1 MSSDS
6 AARPLADTPAVGDD
20 AADRATIARLTSE
33 VVPMLIERLAR
44 SELGELEV
52 REHGWRVRLRQ
63 AGALDGHAADLSRA
77 GAAQASAHRPTQ
89 SIQHESRGAQ
99 RDLRRDVITS
109 PAVGYFSSRDGVQ
122 AGHSL
127 RKGDV
132 IGHVDVL
139 GVKVEVVSDHDGK
152 LAKLDVQPGQA
163 VEYGEAIARLEP
175 AQGERTGDV

>member
-1 MSSDS
+1 MSRDS
-6 AARPLADTPAVGDD
+6 AARHVADTPAGGE
-20 AADRATIARLTSE
+20 AADRATIARLTAE

-52 REHGWRVRLRQ
+52 REHGWRVRLRRP
-63 AGALDGHAADLSRA
+63 GVVDGQPPDAARA
-77 GAAQASAHRPTQ
+77 SATQASAHRSAQ
-89 SIQHESRGAQ
+89 STQHEPRGAQ
-99 RDLRRDVITS
+99 RDLERDVITS

-139 GVKVEVVSDHDGK
+139 GVKVDVVSDHDGK
-152 LAKLDVQPGQA
+152 LAKLDVEPGQA
-163 VEYGEAIARLEP
+163 VEYGEAIAHLEP
-175 AQGERTGDV
+175 APSGRTGDV